1 MDEFGAEG
9 VVSHRRGVSVFSF
22 FYSSSDIKRR
32 ADGIS
37 CIEFVINVR
46 NTRNVSISEAYALAT
61 EEFVSLRG
69 RHQLAT
75 LAAEIE
81 ARHYGAEFK
90 PDVFVRCRGT
100 NTEGVGK
107 LTMGLGTR
115 IQP

>member
-22 FYSSSDIKRR
+22 FFSSSYIGLT
-32 ADGIS
+32 GIS

-90 PDVFVRCRGT
+90 PDVFVRCRGKKR
-100 NTEGVGK
+100 EGVGK

>member
-1 MDEFGAEG
+1 MGEVGAEG
-9 VVSHRRGVSVFSF
+9 VVSHRRGVSRSPR
-22 FYSSSDIKRR
+22 SLLLMKLIDMN
-32 ADGIS
+32 S
-37 CIEFVINVR
+37 CIEFVINLK

-90 PDVFVRCRGT
+90 HDVFVR
-100 NTEGVGK
+100 VVP
-107 LTMGLGTR
+107 LFYFYSF
-115 IQP
+115 